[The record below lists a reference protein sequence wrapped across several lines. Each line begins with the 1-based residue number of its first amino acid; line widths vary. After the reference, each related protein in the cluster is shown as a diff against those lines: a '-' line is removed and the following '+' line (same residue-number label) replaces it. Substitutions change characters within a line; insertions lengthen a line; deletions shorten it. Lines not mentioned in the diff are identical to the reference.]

1 MAYYDKV
8 FADMTAKMTA
18 LLEVIAA
25 HPEIQD
31 EVRVAWTAKPQEIL
45 VDDPDDLARANAL
58 EAVLRAAEQSVGIQT
73 VEVVPGEA
81 AAPDTVSGE
90 ASTESPKSKTTKT
103 SKASTEPDAV

>member
-31 EVRVAWTAKPQEIL
+31 EVRVAWTAEPQVVL

-58 EAVLRAAEQSVGIQT
+58 DAVLRAAEQAVG
-73 VEVVPGEA
+73 VP
-81 AAPDTVSGE
+81 DVQDI
-90 ASTESPKSKTTKT
+90 
-103 SKASTEPDAV
+103 TEPDAV